1 MIPVSHT
8 PGNCA
13 TINMRPGTPGVFQQ
27 VAGMDVP
34 ARNLALRLS
43 KDRME
48 GVRATHS
55 VAPL

>member
-13 TINMRPGTPGVFQQ
+13 TINMRPGTPGGSQQ
-27 VAGMDVP
+27 VAGRDGQ

-55 VAPL
+55 VDPL